1 MLKTIGILGVSVV
14 TAAALLTGSAAFAG
28 KLGEPK
34 DIEFKASIDG
44 TAQRYVEMLPE
55 GFDLSKPVNVLI
67 CLHGHGS
74 DRWQYVREIRAETK
88 AARDIAA
95 KYNLIYIS
103 PDYRAKTSW
112 MGPKAEAD
120 MVQIIG
126 LLKARYKVG
135 KVILNGAS
143 MGGSS
148 ALTFTAMHPDMIDGI
163 CALNGTANHLEY
175 ANFQGAIQESFSG
188 TKAAIPLEYKRRS
201 AEYWPEAFTMPV
213 ALTAGGKD
221 ASVPPQSVLRLAD
234 ILKKMGRKVL
244 LIDRPETGHQT
255 DYPDSTEALEF
266 VVCSVLGLEPPAQT
280 TAAPSVSA
288 MPAATAAS
296 GALLIPTQSAV
307 TGEGGVFF
315 SGQDKPAVEA
325 NGHAE
330 IGLKFQATENG
341 KITAVQF
348 YKASG
353 EKADTH
359 TLRLWDAGG
368 GCLAKLESTGE
379 TPSGWQRIVLTEPL
393 KVKAGEV
400 YTLSYTA
407 ISRYPGTAA
416 AFVNPIER
424 RGIKALTGVY
434 SFGKIGEAPPDKTYK
449 NMSYWLDIGYEVV
462 DK

>member
-1 MLKTIGILGVSVV
+1 MLKTIGILGVSAV

-28 KLGEPK
+28 KLVEPK

-55 GFDLSKPVNVLI
+55 GFDLNKPVNVLI

-126 LLKARYKVG
+126 LLKAKYKVG
-135 KVILNGAS
+135 KMILNGAS

-148 ALTFTAMHPDMIDGI
+148 ALTFTAMHPDMIDGV

-201 AEYWPEAFTMPV
+201 AEYWPEAFSMPV

-255 DYPDSTEALEF
+255 DYPDSTAALEF
-266 VVCSVLGLEPPAQT
+266 VVCSA
-280 TAAPSVSA
+280 
-288 MPAATAAS
+288 
-296 GALLIPTQSAV
+296 
-307 TGEGGVFF
+307 
-315 SGQDKPAVEA
+315 
-325 NGHAE
+325 
-330 IGLKFQATENG
+330 
-341 KITAVQF
+341 
-348 YKASG
+348 
-353 EKADTH
+353 
-359 TLRLWDAGG
+359 
-368 GCLAKLESTGE
+368 
-379 TPSGWQRIVLTEPL
+379 
-393 KVKAGEV
+393 
-400 YTLSYTA
+400 
-407 ISRYPGTAA
+407 
-416 AFVNPIER
+416 
-424 RGIKALTGVY
+424 
-434 SFGKIGEAPPDKTYK
+434 
-449 NMSYWLDIGYEVV
+449 LDIGYEVV